1 MLSISAGSDPAYLTR
16 EVAAGAE
23 HYYARS
29 VELQGEP
36 PGYWLGDGAAELG
49 LSGTVDNE
57 VFTDLYKD
65 WIDPRKRDEMYERL
79 AAIPHEEGTPEYAKA
94 ERLIRKDARL
104 GNAPK
109 NYEKS
114 FQKRFETALGEA
126 QAKTPGI
133 ELTPERVKA
142 IELDTRKHSP
152 SATLYYDLTFS
163 APKSWS
169 VYHASLQVK
178 AAECRKAG
186 DLEGAEQ
193 FAAKADRV
201 WDAWKVGVQAGL
213 EHMQEEAGYT
223 RLGHHGKKVEG
234 RSTGRYVKGEGFI
247 VSAWA
252 QHTSRDDDPQLHVHA
267 TVLNKIKAVEID
279 PVTGDER
286 VTWGSVDGHGL
297 WVHKQA
303 VGHIAERIA
312 EQELE
317 RTEGVRVMTRP
328 DGKAREIVGIDQD
341 LRDGF
346 SSRRVAIKA
355 EVAEVAKAYEE
366 RYGTAPSPYVLAR
379 MSEDVTLQQRQA
391 KKHDAVTREDLLDRW
406 EAFSQSRFRD
416 SLANVPDQVEHESA
430 LHDLHRPYK
439 EFDPER
445 IQQRAVAAVQ
455 EQKATWRRS
464 DLIVELNRQLPD
476 TLGGMEAR
484 EVRDLLNRL
493 ADEALDPTTDNG
505 VVCATAPHLVE
516 IPVELQ
522 RSDGS
527 FVYEPADNNVNRYA
541 TERHI
546 ATEERMRTFA
556 GERGGPTVPSEL
568 VEEVI
573 ARRGLKGKQAD
584 FVRSAATSGR
594 KLDLLIG
601 PAGAGKSYTL
611 AALTEVWESCE
622 GRQVIGLASGER
634 AAQVLADEGLT
645 NVANISMLLKKH
657 DDMAAGKHVPD
668 ADKYRIA
675 PGTLVIVDEAG
686 MTNTPDMDR
695 VRALVESYGAK
706 MIGSGDHHQ
715 LTAVGAGGMF
725 GQLAEEMPGV
735 HTLEEVR
742 RFRDIDPVTGESK
755 VREWEAKASLQLREG
770 DSEAL
775 AQYEL
780 HGRLRGGEA
789 EAMKER
795 AYQGWV
801 TDQLAGR
808 NPLLVA
814 PDNETAAELSARA
827 RADLV
832 RAGLVEE
839 DGVALRTGQQ
849 YGVETKA
856 GRGDVIQMRRN
867 DRKIEGESGQFAT
880 NRLTATVTGISDN
893 GSLMVQLEDGS
904 RMHLPAAYVQTHVEL
919 GYAST
924 VHGAQGRTVG
934 PCHSL
939 VDEQTTRE
947 ALYVSLTR
955 GQDGNWA
962 YVITHRDGD
971 GIKDEDVPHYLSTL
985 DQTLQR
991 SGSQQTAT
999 QAIAGELERRE
1010 HLAAIQPAWAGVK
1023 DQHAETRYGKALLDA
1038 LGPEDY
1044 ARVSS
1049 GEAYGS
1055 LMRLART
1062 VEERGF
1068 DAEDLLV
1075 RTARSRELDTADDAS
1090 KAMHHRLKNA
1100 YNLVER
1106 DQIRAEKAEQREAL
1120 AAQEQTIDTAI
1131 EAGQATA
1138 SPEELKQLLDAA
1150 DEAARVHPHQDELLQ
1165 QTLATQM
1172 GTEVLCAAADEETRQ
1187 QQETAVIEAASA
1199 EPVDQDQLQQL
1210 VDSPAPAPDTQ
1221 ANDLLNTELLL
1232 RQSFAFQVEAEVLHA
1247 GQDNEVKQRQT
1258 AEREAQ
1264 MEAMD
1269 SYRARTPDLDGDLGR
1284 FMGEWA
1290 DLMDQRTER
1299 LGQRVAEEQPQ
1310 WALDRLGPVPEDPT
1324 ERADWE
1330 LRAGRV
1336 ERYREAHS
1344 FDKDADAIGQA
1355 PPDGAV
1361 EARADWERARRALGV
1376 PDELADI
1383 SRASEENLRQS
1394 VERAE
1399 REEEWAPPYV
1409 ADDMQK
1415 SFKASRDYE
1424 DQAVQM
1430 ELRAQEMAD
1439 KEVAVHEERINK
1451 ALDEVSKATGYNE
1464 HQQALAQSMALQQV
1478 PTLQANIEPSELVR
1492 DTLDRAETSRDIAE
1506 TMGDRA
1512 RQYQEVHETRE
1523 KWFAETQQ
1531 VREEA
1536 DYARIELERRNP
1548 VVEPET
1554 AEPEPESAPAAAPS
1568 PQPSAEQELMAAMEQ
1583 ARQAQQILEQRA
1595 QEREQEAQR
1604 EREAQPKAEEVD
1616 RERRDSGM
1624 DFEAEYER
1632 LGREL
1637 AGHDHGQDHDVEPA
1651 GSSPA
1656 APEPEPA
1663 PAPAPAPEPPAPA
1676 APDID
1681 IDIEM

>member
-29 VELQGEP
+29 VDLQGEP
-36 PGYWLGDGAAELG
+36 PGYWLGEGAAELG
-49 LSGTVDNE
+49 LDGTVNNE

-94 ERLIRKDARL
+94 EKRIRKDARL

-114 FQKRFETALGEA
+114 FQKRFEKALEDA
-126 QAKTPGI
+126 QARTPGV

-178 AAECRKAG
+178 AAQCREAG
-186 DLEGAEQ
+186 DMEGAEQ
-193 FAAKADRV
+193 YAAKADRV
-201 WDAWKVGVQAGL
+201 WDAWKVGVKAGL
-213 EHMQEEAGYT
+213 EQMQDEAGYT
-223 RLGHHGKKVEG
+223 RLGHHGKAVEG
-234 RSTGRYVKGEGFI
+234 RTAGRYVKGEGFI

-279 PVTGDER
+279 PVTGEER

-303 VGHIAERIA
+303 VGHLAERIA

-317 RTEGVRVMTRP
+317 RTEGVRFKTRP

-366 RYGTAPSPYVLAR
+366 RYGTAPTPYVLAR

-391 KKHDAVTREDLLDRW
+391 KKHDAVTRDQLLDRW
-406 EAFSQSRFRD
+406 EAFSQERFRG
-416 SLANVPDQVEHESA
+416 SLANVPDQVEHESL
-430 LHDLHRPYK
+430 LHDLYSPYK

-445 IQQRAVAAVQ
+445 IQQRAIAAVQ
-455 EQKATWRRS
+455 EQKATWRRP
-464 DLIVELNRQLPD
+464 DLMVELNRQLPD
-476 TLGGMEAR
+476 TLGGMESH

-493 ADEALDPTTDNG
+493 ADEALDPANNNG
-505 VVCATAPHLVE
+505 VVCATAPHMVE
-516 IPVELQ
+516 IPLELQ
-522 RSDGS
+522 RADGS
-527 FVYEPADNNVNRYA
+527 FVYEPADNNVNRFA

-546 ATEERMRTFA
+546 ATEERLRTFA
-556 GERGGPTVPSEL
+556 GERGAPTVPSEL

-611 AALTEVWESCE
+611 AALTEVWEAYE

-634 AAQVLADEGLT
+634 AAQVLADEGLS

-668 ADKYRIA
+668 ADKYRIS

-686 MTNTPDMDR
+686 MTNTTDLDR
-695 VRALVESYGAK
+695 VRALVDSYGAK
-706 MIGSGDHHQ
+706 WIGSGDHHQ

-735 HTLEEVR
+735 HTLEDVR
-742 RFRDIDPVTGESK
+742 RFRDIDPVTGEVK
-755 VREWEAKASLQLREG
+755 VRQWEAEASLQLRKG

-775 AQYEL
+775 AEYEL
-780 HGRLRGGEA
+780 HRRLRGGEA
-789 EAMKER
+789 EEMKER

-839 DGVALRTGQQ
+839 DGVPLRTGSL
-849 YGVETKA
+849 YGVETKV

-867 DRKIEGESGQFAT
+867 DRKIQGESGQFAT
-880 NRLTATVTGISDN
+880 NRLTATVTGISDH

-904 RMHLPAAYVQTHVEL
+904 RMQLPADYVQTHVEL
-919 GYAST
+919 AYAST

-962 YVITHRDGD
+962 YVITHRAADQLR
-971 GIKDEDVPHYLSTL
+971 DEDVPHYLSVL
-985 DQTLQR
+985 DRTLQR

-1010 HLAAIQPAWAGVK
+1010 HLAALEPVWSGVK
-1023 DQHAETRYGKALLDA
+1023 EQNAEIRYGKALLDA

-1044 ARVSS
+1044 ARVTS

-1075 RTARSRELDTADDAS
+1075 RTARSRELESAEDAS

-1100 YNLVER
+1100 YKLVER
-1106 DQIRAEKAEQREAL
+1106 DQVLAERAEQRDAL
-1120 AAQEQTIDTAI
+1120 AAQEEKIGTAI
-1131 EAGQATA
+1131 ETGQDLTD
-1138 SPEELKQLLDAA
+1138 PERLQELLDAA
-1150 DEAARVHPHQDELLQ
+1150 AESARVHPHQDELLQ

-1172 GTEVLCAAADEETRQ
+1172 GSEVLCAAADEETRQ
-1187 QQETAVIEAASA
+1187 QQETAVAETATA
-1199 EPVDQDQLQQL
+1199 EPVHQDQLQQL
-1210 VDSPAPAPDTQ
+1210 VDAPAPEPDVQ
-1221 ANDLLNTELLL
+1221 ADNLLNELLL
-1232 RQSFAFQVEAEVLHA
+1232 RQTFAFQTETDVLHA
-1247 GQDNEVKQRQT
+1247 GQANEVKQRQA
-1258 AEREAQ
+1258 AERDAQ

-1290 DLMDQRTER
+1290 ELMDQRTER
-1299 LGQRVAEEQPQ
+1299 LGQRVAEQQPE
-1310 WALDRLGPVPEDPT
+1310 WAMVRLGPVPEDPT

-1330 LRAGRV
+1330 MRAGRI

-1344 FDKDADAIGQA
+1344 FDKEADAIGQA

-1376 PDELADI
+1376 PEELADI
-1383 SRASEENLRQS
+1383 SRASQESLRQS
-1394 VERAE
+1394 IERAE

-1409 ADDMQK
+1409 ADDMKK
-1415 SFKASRDYE
+1415 SFGAARDYE

-1430 ELRAQEMAD
+1430 ELRAQEQAE
-1439 KEVAVHEERINK
+1439 KEAAEHEERVNK
-1451 ALDEVSKATGYNE
+1451 TMHEVQTAGGYNE
-1464 HQQALAQSMALQQV
+1464 HQQALAQAMALQQV
-1478 PTLQANIEPSELVR
+1478 PTLQAEIDPSELVR
-1492 DTLDRAETSRDIAE
+1492 DTLDRAETSRNIAE

-1554 AEPEPESAPAAAPS
+1554 AEPEAESAPAAAPIQ
-1568 PQPSAEQELMAAMEQ
+1568 QPSAEQELTAAMEQ
-1583 ARQAQQILEQRA
+1583 SRQAQQILEQRA

-1624 DFEAEYER
+1624 NFEAEYER

-1637 AGHDHGQDHDVEPA
+1637 AGHDHSVEPA

-1656 APEPEPA
+1656 APAPEPA
-1663 PAPAPAPEPPAPA
+1663 PALEPPAPT

>member
-29 VELQGEP
+29 VDLQGEP

-49 LSGTVDNE
+49 LTGTVDND

-79 AAIPHEEGTPEYAKA
+79 AAIPHEDGTPEYGRA
-94 ERLIRKDARL
+94 EKQIRKDARL

-114 FQKRFETALGEA
+114 FQRRFEAALSEA
-126 QAKTPGI
+126 RAKTPGV

-178 AAECRKAG
+178 AAQCREAG
-186 DLEGAEQ
+186 DLEGAERY
-193 FAAKADRV
+193 AAKADRV
-201 WDAWKVGVQAGL
+201 WDAWKVGVKAGL

-223 RLGHHGKKVEG
+223 RLGHHGAKIEG

-252 QHTSRDDDPQLHVHA
+252 QHTSREDDPQLHVHA

-279 PVTGDER
+279 PVTGEER
-286 VTWGSVDGHGL
+286 VTWASIDGHAL

-303 VGHIAERIA
+303 VGHLAERIA

-391 KKHDAVTREDLLDRW
+391 KKHDAVTREQLLDRW
-406 EAFSQSRFRD
+406 EAFSKERFRD
-416 SLANVPDQVEHESA
+416 SLANVPDQVEHESL
-430 LHDLHRPYK
+430 LHDLHRPHK

-445 IQQRAVAAVQ
+445 IQQRAIAAVQ
-455 EQKATWRRS
+455 EQKATWRRP

-476 TLGGMEAR
+476 TLGGMEAH

-493 ADEALDPTTDNG
+493 ADEALDPATDNG
-505 VVCATAPHLVE
+505 VVCATAPHMVE

-522 RSDGS
+522 RADGS
-527 FVYEPADNNVNRYA
+527 FVYEPADNNVNRFA
-541 TERHI
+541 TEGHI

-568 VEEVI
+568 VDEVI

-611 AALTEVWESCE
+611 AALTEVWEAHE

-657 DDMAAGKHVPD
+657 ADMAAGKNVPD

-686 MTNTPDMDR
+686 MTNTQDLDR
-695 VRALVESYGAK
+695 VRALVESCGAK

-770 DSEAL
+770 DTEAL

-780 HGRLRGGEA
+780 HSRFWGGSA
-789 EAMKER
+789 EEMKER

-832 RAGLVEE
+832 RAKRVKEE
-839 DGVALRTGQQ
+839 GVALRTGQM

-867 DRKIEGESGQFAT
+867 NRNIAGEGGQFAT

-919 GYAST
+919 AYAST

-947 ALYVSLTR
+947 ALYVSLSR

-962 YVITHRDGD
+962 YVITHRAGD
-971 GIKDEDVPHYLSTL
+971 GLKAEEIPHHLSVL
-985 DQTLQR
+985 DQMLQR
-991 SGSQQTAT
+991 SGAQQTAT
-999 QAIAGELERRE
+999 QAIAAELERRE
-1010 HLAAIQPAWAGVK
+1010 HLAAVQPAWAGVK
-1023 DQHAETRYGKALLDA
+1023 DQDAEKRFGKALLGA

-1100 YNLVER
+1100 YRLVER
-1106 DQIRAEKAEQREAL
+1106 DQINAEKAEQRAAL
-1120 AAQEQTIDTAI
+1120 AAQVQKVDDAI
-1131 EAGQATA
+1131 EAGHDTVD
-1138 SPEELKQLLDAA
+1138 PEHLQQLVADA
-1150 DEAARVHPHQDELLQ
+1150 DEAAKVHPHQDELLR
-1165 QTLATQM
+1165 QTLAAQT
-1172 GTEVLCAAADEETRQ
+1172 GVEVLQAGDGAEA
-1187 QQETAVIEAASA
+1187 AVIETATA
-1199 EPVDQDQLQQL
+1199 EPVDQEQLQQL
-1210 VDSPAPAPDTQ
+1210 VLAPEPEPVDALELHH
-1221 ANDLLNTELLL
+1221 AELLK
-1232 RQSFAFQVEAEVLHA
+1232 QSLAYTENIEVLHA
-1247 GQDNEVKQRQT
+1247 GQDDEVKRRQA

-1264 MEAMD
+1264 LEAMD
-1269 SYRARTPDLDGDLGR
+1269 SYAARTPDFDGDLGR

-1290 DLMDQRTER
+1290 ELMDQRVER
-1299 LGQRVAEEQPQ
+1299 LGQRVAEEQPE
-1310 WALDRLGPVPEDPT
+1310 WAIDRLGPVPEDPI

-1336 ERYREAHS
+1336 ERYREAHN
-1344 FDKDADAIGQA
+1344 FNQEADAIGQA
-1355 PPDGAV
+1355 PPEGAV

-1383 SRASEENLRQS
+1383 SRASEESLRQS
-1394 VERAE
+1394 IERAE

-1430 ELRAQEMAD
+1430 GLRAQEMAE
-1439 KEVAVHEERINK
+1439 KEAAEHEERINK

-1464 HQQALAQSMALQQV
+1464 HQHALAQSMALQQV
-1478 PTLQANIEPSELVR
+1478 PTLQAEIDPSELVK
-1492 DTLDRAETSRDIAE
+1492 DTLQRAETSRDIAE
-1506 TMGDRA
+1506 SMGERA
-1512 RQYQEVHETRE
+1512 RKYQEVHETRE

-1548 VVEPET
+1548 VVPET
-1554 AEPEPESAPAAAPS
+1554 EQTEPESAPAAAAPS
-1568 PQPSAEQELMAAMEQ
+1568 PQRSAEEELLMAMEQ
-1583 ARQAQQILEQRA
+1583 ARQAQQIIEQRA
-1595 QEREQEAQR
+1595 QERAREQEAQR
-1604 EREAQPKAEEVD
+1604 EREAQQPKAEELD
-1616 RERRDSGM
+1616 RERRDAGLGVGS
-1624 DFEAEYER
+1624 EYDR
-1632 LGREL
+1632 LGQEL
-1637 AGHDHGQDHDVEPA
+1637 ARADRDLEAASV
-1651 GSSPA
+1651 PA
-1656 APEPEPA
+1656 APEPEHVAA
-1663 PAPAPAPEPPAPA
+1663 PAPNPEPLAPPV
-1676 APDID
+1676 PDLD
-1681 IDIEM
+1681 LDIEM

>member
-29 VELQGEP
+29 VDLQGEP

-49 LSGTVDNE
+49 LEGTVDNE

-94 ERLIRKDARL
+94 EKAIRKDARL

-114 FQKRFETALGEA
+114 FQKRFAAAVADA
-126 QAKTPGI
+126 QAQTPGVD
-133 ELTPERVKA
+133 LTPERVKA

-178 AAECRKAG
+178 AAQCREAG

-193 FAAKADRV
+193 YAAKADRV
-201 WDAWKVGVQAGL
+201 WDAWKVGVKAGL

-286 VTWGSVDGHGL
+286 VTWGSLDGHAL

-303 VGHIAERIA
+303 VGHLAERIA

-317 RTEGVRVMTRP
+317 RTDNVRVMTRP

-391 KKHDAVTREDLLDRW
+391 KKHDAVTRDQLLDRW
-406 EAFSQSRFRD
+406 EAFSKERFRD
-416 SLANVPDQVEHESA
+416 SLANVPDQVEHESL

-439 EFDPER
+439 EFDPAR
-445 IQQRAVAAVQ
+445 IQQRAIAAVQ
-455 EQKATWRRS
+455 EQKSTWRRP

-476 TLGGMEAR
+476 TLGGMEAH

-493 ADEALDPTTDNG
+493 ADEALDPATDNG
-505 VVCATAPHLVE
+505 VVCATAPHMVE

-522 RSDGS
+522 RADGS
-527 FVYEPADNNVNRYA
+527 FVYEPADNNVNRFS
-541 TERHI
+541 TEGHI

-611 AALTEVWESCE
+611 AALTEVWEAHE

-657 DDMAAGKHVPD
+657 ADMAAGKHVPD

-675 PGTLVIVDEAG
+675 PGSLVIVDEAG
-686 MTNTPDMDR
+686 MTNTVDMDR
-695 VRALVESYGAK
+695 VRALVESCGAK

-770 DSEAL
+770 NTESL

-780 HGRLRGGEA
+780 HSRFRGGSA
-789 EAMKER
+789 EEMKER
-795 AYQGWV
+795 AYRGWV

-832 RAGLVEE
+832 RAGEVKE
-839 DGVALRTGQQ
+839 DGVPLRTGSL

-867 DRKIEGESGQFAT
+867 DRKVEGESGRFAT

-919 GYAST
+919 AYAST

-939 VDEQTTRE
+939 VDEQTSRE
-947 ALYVSLTR
+947 ALYVSMTR

-971 GIKDEDVPHYLSTL
+971 GIKDEDVPHYLSVL

-991 SGSQQTAT
+991 SGTQQTAT
-999 QAIAGELERRE
+999 QAIAAELERRE

-1023 DQHAETRYGKALLDA
+1023 DQDAEKRFGKALLGA

-1100 YNLVER
+1100 YRLVER
-1106 DQIRAEKAEQREAL
+1106 DQVNEEKAEQRAAL
-1120 AAQEQTIDTAI
+1120 AEQKQKVDDAI
-1131 EAGQATA
+1131 ATGQAPA
-1138 SPEELKQLLDAA
+1138 DPEHLQELAEAADQVPQLHPYQEELLA
-1150 DEAARVHPHQDELLQ
+1150 
-1165 QTLATQM
+1165 QTLATQT
-1172 GTEVLCAAADEETRQ
+1172 GVEVLSAGADEKTRA
-1187 QQETAVIEAASA
+1187 QQETAAIEAATA
-1199 EPVDQDQLQQL
+1199 EPVNEEQMRAL
-1210 VDSPAPAPDTQ
+1210 VDAPAPEPEPVD
-1221 ANDLLNTELLL
+1221 
-1232 RQSFAFQVEAEVLHA
+1232 VEAHHVELMRQQLAYQDQVGVLHA
-1247 GQDNEVKQRQT
+1247 GQDNEVKQRQA

-1264 MEAMD
+1264 LEAMD
-1269 SYRARTPDLDGDLGR
+1269 SYAARTPDFDGDLGR

-1290 DLMDQRTER
+1290 ELMDQRVER
-1299 LGQRVAEEQPQ
+1299 LGQRVAEEQPE
-1310 WALDRLGPVPEDPT
+1310 WAIDRLGPVPEDPI

-1344 FDKDADAIGQA
+1344 FDKEADAIGQA
-1355 PPDGAV
+1355 PPAGAV
-1361 EARADWERARRALGV
+1361 EALADWERARRALGV

-1383 SRASEENLRQS
+1383 SRASEEQLRQS

-1399 REEEWAPPYV
+1399 REESWAPPYV
-1409 ADDMQK
+1409 ADDMQQ

-1430 ELRAQEMAD
+1430 ELRAQEMAE
-1439 KEVAVHEERINK
+1439 KEAAEHEERVNK
-1451 ALDEVSKATGYNE
+1451 AMDEVSKATGYNE
-1464 HQQALAQSMALQQV
+1464 HQQALAQAMALQQV
-1478 PTLQANIEPSELVR
+1478 PRLQAEVDPSALVK

-1506 TMGDRA
+1506 SMGDRA

-1548 VVEPET
+1548 VAPET
-1554 AEPEPESAPAAAPS
+1554 AQPEPESGPAAAPTS
-1568 PQPSAEQELMAAMEQ
+1568 QPSQEQLLMEAMEQ
-1583 ARQAQQILEQRA
+1583 ARQAQLILEQRA

-1604 EREAQPKAEEVD
+1604 ERETQPKAEEVE
-1616 RERRDSGM
+1616 RERRDTGM
-1624 DFEAEYER
+1624 GFQDEYAR
-1632 LGREL
+1632 LGREI
-1637 AGHDHGQDHDVEPA
+1637 AGADHDIEAA
-1651 GSSPA
+1651 GGSPA

-1663 PAPAPAPEPPAPA
+1663 MAPAPAPEPPAPP
-1676 APDID
+1676 APDLD

>member
-29 VELQGEP
+29 VDLQGEP

-49 LSGTVDNE
+49 LTGTVDNE

-65 WIDPRKRDEMYERL
+65 WIDPRKRDEMLERL

-94 ERLIRKDARL
+94 EKRIRKDARL

-114 FQKRFETALGEA
+114 FQKRFEAALSEA
-126 QAKTPGI
+126 RAKTPGV

-178 AAECRKAG
+178 AAQCREAG
-186 DLEGAEQ
+186 DLEGAERY
-193 FAAKADRV
+193 AAKADRV
-201 WDAWKVGVQAGL
+201 WDAWKVGVKAGL
-213 EHMQEEAGYT
+213 EQMQEEAGYT

-252 QHTSRDDDPQLHVHA
+252 QHTSREDDPQLHVHA

-279 PVTGDER
+279 PVTGQER

-303 VGHIAERIA
+303 VGHLAERIA

-317 RTEGVRVMTRP
+317 RTDGVRFMTRP
-328 DGKAREIVGIDQD
+328 DGKAREIVGIEQD

-391 KKHDAVTREDLLDRW
+391 KKHDAVTREQLLDRW
-406 EAFSQSRFRD
+406 EAFSKERFRD
-416 SLANVPDQVEHESA
+416 SLANVPDQVEHESL

-439 EFDPER
+439 EFDPAV

-455 EQKATWRRS
+455 EQKSTWRRA

-476 TLGGMEAR
+476 TLGGMEAH

-493 ADEALDPTTDNG
+493 ADEALDPATDNG
-505 VVCATAPHLVE
+505 VVCATAPHMVE

-522 RSDGS
+522 RADGS
-527 FVYEPADNNVNRYA
+527 FVYEPADNNVNRFS
-541 TERHI
+541 TEGHI

-611 AALTEVWESCE
+611 AALTEVWEAHE

-657 DDMAAGKHVPD
+657 ADMAAGKNVPD

-686 MTNTPDMDR
+686 MTNTRDMDR
-695 VRALVESYGAK
+695 VRALVESCGAK

-770 DSEAL
+770 NTEAL

-780 HGRLRGGEA
+780 HKRFRGGSA
-789 EAMKER
+789 EEMKER

-839 DGVALRTGQQ
+839 DGVALRTGQK
-849 YGVETKA
+849 YGVETRA

-867 DRKIEGESGQFAT
+867 DRHVTGEGGQFAT

-893 GSLMVQLEDGS
+893 GALMVQLEDGS

-919 GYAST
+919 AYAST

-939 VDEQTTRE
+939 VDEQTSRE

-971 GIKDEDVPHYLSTL
+971 GIKDEDVPHYLSVL

-991 SGSQQTAT
+991 SGTQQTAT
-999 QAIAGELERRE
+999 QAIAAELERRE

-1023 DQHAETRYGKALLDA
+1023 DQDAEKRFGKALLGA

-1100 YNLVER
+1100 YRLVER
-1106 DQIRAEKAEQREAL
+1106 DQVNAEKAEQRAAL
-1120 AAQEQTIDTAI
+1120 AEQVQKVDDAI
-1131 EAGQATA
+1131 EAGHGTVD
-1138 SPEELKQLLDAA
+1138 PEHLQELVAAA
-1150 DEAARVHPHQDELLQ
+1150 DEAAKVHPHQEELLR
-1165 QTLATQM
+1165 QTLAAQT
-1172 GTEVLCAAADEETRQ
+1172 GVEVMQAGDGA
-1187 QQETAVIEAASA
+1187 EAAVLETTTT
-1199 EPVDQDQLQQL
+1199 EPVDQEQLQQL
-1210 VDSPAPAPDTQ
+1210 VLAPETEAEPVD
-1221 ANDLLNTELLL
+1221 ALDLHHAELLK
-1232 RQSFAFQVEAEVLHA
+1232 QSLAYTQNVEVLHA
-1247 GQDNEVKQRQT
+1247 GQDQEVARRQA

-1264 MEAMD
+1264 LEAMD
-1269 SYRARTPDLDGDLGR
+1269 SYAARTPDFDGDLGR

-1290 DLMDQRTER
+1290 ELMDQRVER

-1310 WALDRLGPVPEDPT
+1310 WAIDRLGPVPEDPI
-1324 ERADWE
+1324 ERASWE

-1344 FDKDADAIGQA
+1344 FDQEADAIGQA
-1355 PPDGAV
+1355 PPPGAV
-1361 EARADWERARRALGV
+1361 EALADWERARRALGV

-1383 SRASEENLRQS
+1383 SRASEESLRQS
-1394 VERAE
+1394 IERAE
-1399 REEEWAPPYV
+1399 REEAWAPPYV
-1409 ADDMQK
+1409 GDEMAK
-1415 SFKASRDYE
+1415 SFGAARDYE

-1430 ELRAQEMAD
+1430 ELRAQEMAE
-1439 KEVAVHEERINK
+1439 KEAAEHEERINK
-1451 ALDEVSKATGYNE
+1451 AMVEVSKATGYNE
-1464 HQQALAQSMALQQV
+1464 HQQALAQAMALQQV
-1478 PTLQANIEPSELVR
+1478 PTLQAEVDPSALVK

-1506 TMGDRA
+1506 SMGERA
-1512 RQYQEVHETRE
+1512 RKYQEVHETRE

-1548 VVEPET
+1548 VAPEPEP
-1554 AEPEPESAPAAAPS
+1554 AEPESAPAPAAPKPHWS
-1568 PQPSAEQELMAAMEQ
+1568 VEEELARAMEQ
-1583 ARQAQQILEQRA
+1583 ARQAQLILEQRA

-1604 EREAQPKAEEVD
+1604 EREAQPAAEEVE

-1624 DFEAEYER
+1624 GIHDEYAR
-1632 LGREL
+1632 LGREI
-1637 AGHDHGQDHDVEPA
+1637 AEADHDIEAA
-1651 GSSPA
+1651 GGSPA
-1656 APEPEPA
+1656 AMPEPEPA
-1663 PAPAPAPEPPAPA
+1663 MAPPPAPEPPAPP
-1676 APDID
+1676 APDFD

>member
-29 VELQGEP
+29 VDLQGEP

-49 LSGTVDNE
+49 LEGTVDNE

-94 ERLIRKDARL
+94 EKAIRKDARL

-114 FQKRFETALGEA
+114 FQKRFAAAIADA
-126 QAKTPGI
+126 QAKTPGV

-178 AAECRKAG
+178 AMQCREAG
-186 DLEGAEQ
+186 DLEGAERY
-193 FAAKADRV
+193 AAKADRV
-201 WDAWKVGVQAGL
+201 WDAWKVGVKAGL

-223 RLGHHGKKVEG
+223 RLGHHGAKIEG

-279 PVTGDER
+279 PVTGEER
-286 VTWGSVDGHGL
+286 VTWASVDGHAL

-303 VGHIAERIA
+303 VGHLAERIA

-355 EVAEVAKAYEE
+355 EVAEVAQAYEE

-391 KKHDAVTREDLLDRW
+391 KKHDAVTRDQLLDRW
-406 EAFSQSRFRD
+406 EAFSQERFRD
-416 SLANVPDQVEHESA
+416 SLANVPDQVEHESL

-445 IQQRAVAAVQ
+445 IQRRAIAAVQ
-455 EQKATWRRS
+455 EQKATWRRP

-476 TLGGMEAR
+476 TLGGMEAH

-493 ADEALDPTTDNG
+493 ADEALDPATDNG
-505 VVCATAPHLVE
+505 VVCATAPHMVE

-522 RSDGS
+522 RPDGS
-527 FVYEPADNNVNRYA
+527 FVYEPADNNVNRFA

-568 VEEVI
+568 VEAVI

-611 AALTEVWESCE
+611 AALTEVWEAHD

-657 DDMAAGKHVPD
+657 ADMAAGKNVPD

-675 PGTLVIVDEAG
+675 PGSLVIVDEAG

-695 VRALVESYGAK
+695 VRALVESCGAK

-755 VREWEAKASLQLREG
+755 VREWEAKVSLQLREG
-770 DSEAL
+770 DTEAL

-780 HGRLRGGEA
+780 HGRFRGGSA
-789 EAMKER
+789 EEMKER

-839 DGVALRTGQQ
+839 DGVALRTGQK

-867 DRKIEGESGQFAT
+867 NRNIEGEGGQFAT

-971 GIKDEDVPHYLSTL
+971 GIKAEDVPHYLATL

-991 SGSQQTAT
+991 SGTQQTAT
-999 QAIAGELERRE
+999 QAIAAELERRE
-1010 HLAAIQPAWAGVK
+1010 HLAALEPVWSGVK
-1023 DQHAETRYGKALLDA
+1023 DQDAEKRYGKALYDA
-1038 LGPEDY
+1038 LGPDDY

-1068 DAEDLLV
+1068 DAENLLV

-1100 YNLVER
+1100 YRLVER
-1106 DQIRAEKAEQREAL
+1106 DQVNAEKAEQRAAL
-1120 AAQEQTIDTAI
+1120 AAQEQKVDNAI
-1131 EAGQATA
+1131 QAGQETA
-1138 SPEELKQLLDAA
+1138 DPEHLQQLVAAA
-1150 DEAARVHPHQDELLQ
+1150 DEAAKVHPFQDELLQ
-1165 QTLATQM
+1165 QTIGMQTGA
-1172 GTEVLCAAADEETRQ
+1172 EVLQAEDGAEAAQ
-1187 QQETAVIEAASA
+1187 QQEAAVIEAATAEPLDQEQLQRLILTSEP
-1199 EPVDQDQLQQL
+1199 EPVDALEL
-1210 VDSPAPAPDTQ
+1210 HHA
-1221 ANDLLNTELLL
+1221 ELLK
-1232 RQSFAFQVEAEVLHA
+1232 QSLAYTEHTEVLHA
-1247 GQDNEVKQRQT
+1247 GQANEVKQRQA

-1269 SYRARTPDLDGDLGR
+1269 SYAARTPDLDGDLGR

-1290 DLMDQRTER
+1290 ELMDQRVER
-1299 LGQRVAEEQPQ
+1299 LGQRVAEEQPE
-1310 WALDRLGPVPEDPT
+1310 WAIDRLGPVPEDPI

-1336 ERYREAHS
+1336 ERYREAHN
-1344 FDKDADAIGQA
+1344 FDKEADAIGQA

-1376 PDELADI
+1376 PEDLADI
-1383 SRASEENLRQS
+1383 SRASEESLRQS
-1394 VERAE
+1394 VARAE
-1399 REEEWAPPYV
+1399 REEQWAPPYV

-1415 SFKASRDYE
+1415 SFTAERDYE

-1430 ELRAQEMAD
+1430 ELRAQEMAQ
-1439 KEVAVHEERINK
+1439 KEAAEHEERITK
-1451 ALDEVSKATGYNE
+1451 AMHEAQTAGGYNE

-1478 PTLQANIEPSELVR
+1478 PTLQAEVDPSELVK
-1492 DTLDRAETSRDIAE
+1492 DTRERAETSRDIAGS
-1506 TMGDRA
+1506 MGERA
-1512 RQYQEVHETRE
+1512 RKYQEVHETRE

-1548 VVEPET
+1548 VAPET
-1554 AEPEPESAPAAAPS
+1554 EQAEPESAPAAAAPS
-1568 PQPSAEQELMAAMEQ
+1568 PQRSVEEELMMAMEQ
-1583 ARQAQQILEQRA
+1583 ARQAQQIIEQRA
-1595 QEREQEAQR
+1595 QEREREQEAQR
-1604 EREAQPKAEEVD
+1604 EREAQNPKAEEVD
-1616 RERRDSGM
+1616 RERRDAGI
-1624 DFEAEYER
+1624 DFEAQYER
-1632 LGREL
+1632 LGQEL
-1637 AGHDHGQDHDVEPA
+1637 AGHDHDVESASAPT
-1651 GSSPA
+1651 
-1656 APEPEPA
+1656 APEPVVA
-1663 PAPAPAPEPPAPA
+1663 AAPAPEPPAPP

>member
-29 VELQGEP
+29 VDLQGEP
-36 PGYWLGDGAAELG
+36 PGYWLGDGAGELG
-49 LSGTVDNE
+49 LEGTVDNE

-94 ERLIRKDARL
+94 EKAIRKDARL

-114 FQKRFETALGEA
+114 FQRRFEAALGDA
-126 QAKTPGI
+126 QAKSPGVD
-133 ELTPERVKA
+133 LTPERVKA

-178 AAECRKAG
+178 AAQCREAG

-201 WDAWKVGVQAGL
+201 WDAWKVGVKAGL
-213 EHMQEEAGYT
+213 EHMQDEAGYT
-223 RLGHHGKKVEG
+223 RLGHHGKKIEG

-279 PVTGDER
+279 PVTGEER
-286 VTWGSVDGHGL
+286 VTWASVDGQAL
-297 WVHKQA
+297 WAHKQA
-303 VGHIAERIA
+303 VGHLAERIA

-366 RYGTAPSPYVLAR
+366 RYGSAPSPYVLAR

-391 KKHDAVTREDLLDRW
+391 KKHDAVTRDQLLDRW
-406 EAFSQSRFRD
+406 EAFSQDRFRD

-445 IQQRAVAAVQ
+445 IQQRAIAAVQ
-455 EQKATWRRS
+455 EQKATWRRP

-476 TLGGMEAR
+476 TLGGMEAH

-493 ADEALDPTTDNG
+493 ADEALDPATDNG

-522 RSDGS
+522 RADGS
-527 FVYEPADNNVNRYA
+527 FVYEPADNNVNRFA

-556 GERGGPTVPSEL
+556 GERGAPTVPSEL

-611 AALTEVWESCE
+611 AALTEVWEAHE

-668 ADKYRIA
+668 AEKYRIA

-686 MTNTPDMDR
+686 MTNTPDMYR
-695 VRALVESYGAK
+695 VTALVESYGGK
-706 MIGSGDHHQ
+706 MIGSGDHRQ

-742 RFRDIDPVTGESK
+742 RFRDIDPVTGETK

-775 AQYEL
+775 AEYEL
-780 HGRLRGGEA
+780 HSRFRGGSA
-789 EAMKER
+789 EEMTER

-832 RAGLVEE
+832 RAKRVEE
-839 DGVALRTGQQ
+839 DGVALRTGSM

-919 GYAST
+919 GYVST

-955 GQDGNWA
+955 GQDRNTA

-985 DQTLQR
+985 DQILQR
-991 SGSQQTAT
+991 SGTQQTAT
-999 QAIAGELERRE
+999 QAIAAELERRE

-1023 DQHAETRYGKALLDA
+1023 DQAAETRYGKALLDA

-1075 RTARSRELDTADDAS
+1075 RTARSRELETADDAS
-1090 KAMHHRLKNA
+1090 KAMHYRLKNA

-1106 DQIRAEKAEQREAL
+1106 DQIHAEKAEQREAL
-1120 AAQEQTIDTAI
+1120 AAQKQTVDAAI
-1131 EAGQATA
+1131 ETGQATA
-1138 SPEELKQLLDAA
+1138 TPEDLQQLLDAA
-1150 DEAARVHPHQDELLQ
+1150 DEAARVHPHHDELLQ

-1187 QQETAVIEAASA
+1187 QQETAVIEAATA

-1210 VDSPAPAPDTQ
+1210 VDTPATEPDTQ
-1221 ANDLLNTELLL
+1221 ANDLLNSELLL
-1232 RQSFAFQVEAEVLHA
+1232 RQTFAFQTGAEVLHA
-1247 GQDNEVKQRQT
+1247 GQDNEVKQRQA

-1299 LGQRVAEEQPQ
+1299 LGQRVAEQQPE
-1310 WALDRLGPVPEDPT
+1310 WAIDRLGPVPEDPT

-1344 FDKDADAIGQA
+1344 FDKEADAIGQA

-1361 EARADWERARRALGV
+1361 EALADWERARRALGV

-1383 SRASEENLRQS
+1383 SRASEESLRQS

-1409 ADDMQK
+1409 ADDMQR

-1430 ELRAQEMAD
+1430 ELRAQEMAE
-1439 KEVAVHEERINK
+1439 KEAAEHEERINK

-1478 PTLQANIEPSELVR
+1478 PTLMAEVDPSELVK
-1492 DTLDRAETSRDIAE
+1492 DTLERAETSRDIAE
-1506 TMGDRA
+1506 SMGERA

-1548 VVEPET
+1548 VVPET
-1554 AEPEPESAPAAAPS
+1554 EQAEPESAPAAAAPS
-1568 PQPSAEQELMAAMEQ
+1568 PQASAEQDLMMAMEQ

-1595 QEREQEAQR
+1595 QEREQEAQQ
-1604 EREAQPKAEEVD
+1604 EREAQPKVEEID
-1616 RERRDSGM
+1616 RERRDTGM

-1632 LGREL
+1632 LGREM
-1637 AGHDHGQDHDVEPA
+1637 AGHDHDVEAA

-1663 PAPAPAPEPPAPA
+1663 PDPALAPEPPAPPA
-1676 APDID
+1676 RDID

>member
-29 VELQGEP
+29 VDLQGEP
-36 PGYWLGDGAAELG
+36 PGYWLGDGAEELG
-49 LSGTVDNE
+49 LTGTVDNE

-94 ERLIRKDARL
+94 EKAIRKDARL

-114 FQKRFETALGEA
+114 FERRFEAALSDA

-178 AAECRKAG
+178 AAQCREAG
-186 DLEGAEQ
+186 DLDGAEQ
-193 FAAKADRV
+193 YAAKADRV
-201 WDAWKVGVQAGL
+201 WDAWKVGVKAGL
-213 EHMQEEAGYT
+213 EHMQDEAGYT

-279 PVTGDER
+279 PVTGEER
-286 VTWGSVDGHGL
+286 VTWASLDGQAL
-297 WVHKQA
+297 WAHKQA
-303 VGHIAERIA
+303 VGHLAERIA

-317 RTEGVRVMTRP
+317 RTEGVRVATRP

-391 KKHDAVTREDLLDRW
+391 KKHDAVTRDQLLDRW
-406 EAFSQSRFRD
+406 ETFSQERFRD

-445 IQQRAVAAVQ
+445 IQRRAIAAVQ
-455 EQKATWRRS
+455 EQKATWRRP

-476 TLGGMEAR
+476 TLGGMEAH
-484 EVRDLLNRL
+484 EVRDLLNQL
-493 ADEALDPTTDNG
+493 ADEALDPTIDNG

-522 RSDGS
+522 RADGS

-541 TERHI
+541 TEDHI
-546 ATEERMRTFA
+546 ATEERLRTFA
-556 GERGGPTVPSEL
+556 GERGAPTVPSEL

-611 AALTEVWESCE
+611 AALTEVWESYE

-668 ADKYRIA
+668 AEKYRIA

-686 MTNTPDMDR
+686 MTNTPDLGR
-695 VRALVESYGAK
+695 VRALVDSYGAK
-706 MIGSGDHHQ
+706 WIGSGDHHQ
-715 LTAVGAGGMF
+715 LTSVGAGGMF

-742 RFRDIDPVTGESK
+742 RFRDVDPVTGETK

-780 HGRLRGGEA
+780 HSRFRGGSA
-789 EAMKER
+789 EEMTER

-839 DGVALRTGQQ
+839 DGVPLRTGGK

-867 DRKIEGESGQFAT
+867 DRKIAGESGQFAT
-880 NRLTATVTGISDN
+880 NRLTATVTGISDS

-919 GYAST
+919 AYAST
-924 VHGAQGRTVG
+924 VYGAQGRTVG

-939 VDEQTTRE
+939 VDETTTRE
-947 ALYVSLTR
+947 ALYVSLSR
-955 GQDGNWA
+955 GQDKNTG

-971 GIKDEDVPHYLSTL
+971 GIRDEDVPHYLSVL
-985 DQTLQR
+985 DQILQR
-991 SGSQQTAT
+991 SGAQQTAT

-1010 HLAAIQPAWAGVK
+1010 HLAALEPVWSGVK
-1023 DQHAETRYGKALLDA
+1023 DQAAETRYGKALLDA

-1049 GEAYGS
+1049 GVAYGS

-1075 RTARSRELDTADDAS
+1075 RTARSRELASAEDAS

-1106 DQIRAEKAEQREAL
+1106 DQIRAEKTEQREAL
-1120 AAQEQTIDTAI
+1120 AAQEQLVDAAI
-1131 EAGQATA
+1131 ESGQATA
-1138 SPEELKQLLDAA
+1138 TPEELKQLVDAA
-1150 DEAARVHPHQDELLQ
+1150 EEAARVHPHQDELLQ
-1165 QTLATQM
+1165 QALATQT
-1172 GTEVLCAAADEETRQ
+1172 GTGVLCAAADEETRQ
-1187 QQETAVIEAASA
+1187 QQETDVAEAATA
-1199 EPVDQDQLQQL
+1199 EPLDQDQLQQL
-1210 VDSPAPAPDTQ
+1210 VDTPPEPGTQ
-1221 ANDLLNTELLL
+1221 ANDLLNSELAM
-1232 RQSFAFQVEAEVLHA
+1232 RQTFAFQIETEVLHA
-1247 GQDNEVKQRQT
+1247 GQDNEVKQRQ
-1258 AEREAQ
+1258 AADREAQ

-1284 FMGEWA
+1284 FMSEWSE
-1290 DLMDQRTER
+1290 LMDQRTEQ
-1299 LGQRVAEEQPQ
+1299 LGQRVAEQQPQ
-1310 WALDRLGPVPEDPT
+1310 WAIDRLGPVPEDPT
-1324 ERADWE
+1324 DRADWE
-1330 LRAGRV
+1330 RRAGRV

-1355 PPDGAV
+1355 PPEGSV

-1383 SRASEENLRQS
+1383 TRASEESLRQT

-1415 SFKASRDYE
+1415 SFKAEQDFE
-1424 DQAVQM
+1424 TQAVQM
-1430 ELRAQEMAD
+1430 ELRAQEMAE
-1439 KEVAVHEERINK
+1439 KEAAAHEERVTKAVHEVQT
-1451 ALDEVSKATGYNE
+1451 AGGYNE
-1464 HQQALAQSMALQQV
+1464 HQQALAQAMALQQV
-1478 PTLQANIEPSELVR
+1478 ATLRADIEPSDLVR

-1512 RQYQEVHETRE
+1512 RKYQEIHETRE
-1523 KWFAETQQ
+1523 QWHAETQQ

-1536 DYARIELERRNP
+1536 DYARIELERRTP
-1548 VVEPET
+1548 AV
-1554 AEPEPESAPAAAPS
+1554 ESAPEAEATEPS
-1568 PQPSAEQELMAAMEQ
+1568 TASQSYGDQDLMDLMTAMDR
-1583 ARQAQQILEQRA
+1583 AREAQQILTERA

-1604 EREAQPKAEEVD
+1604 EREAQPTAEDLD

-1624 DFEAEYER
+1624 DFEAQYER

-1637 AGHDHGQDHDVEPA
+1637 ADLDIDIEPA
-1651 GSSPA
+1651 ASSPA

-1663 PAPAPAPEPPAPA
+1663 PPRPAM
-1676 APDID
+1676 DM
-1681 IDIEM
+1681 DIEM

>member
-1 MLSISAGSDPAYLTR
+1 MLSISAGSDPDYLTR

-29 VELQGEP
+29 VDLQGEP
-36 PGYWLGDGAAELG
+36 PGYWLGDGATELG
-49 LSGTVDNE
+49 LTGTVDNE

-94 ERLIRKDARL
+94 ERQIRKDARL

-114 FQKRFETALGEA
+114 FQRRLESALSDA
-126 QAKTPGI
+126 RAKTPGV

-152 SATLYYDLTFS
+152 SARMYYDLTFS

-186 DLEGAEQ
+186 DLEGAER

-223 RLGHHGKKVEG
+223 RLGHHGAKIEG

-252 QHTSRDDDPQLHVHA
+252 QHTSRDDDPQMHVHA

-279 PVTGDER
+279 PVTGEER
-286 VTWGSVDGHGL
+286 ITWGSVDGQAL
-297 WVHKQA
+297 WAHKQA
-303 VGHIAERIA
+303 VGHLAERIA

-391 KKHDAVTREDLLDRW
+391 KKHDAVTRDQLLDRW
-406 EAFSQSRFRD
+406 EAFSQERFRD

-439 EFDPER
+439 EFDPQR
-445 IQQRAVAAVQ
+445 IQQRAIAAVQ
-455 EQKATWRRS
+455 EQKATWRRP

-476 TLGGMEAR
+476 TLGGMEAH
-484 EVRDLLNRL
+484 EVRALLNRL
-493 ADEALDPTTDNG
+493 ADEALDPATDNG
-505 VVCATAPHLVE
+505 VVCATAPHMVE

-522 RSDGS
+522 RADGS
-527 FVYEPADNNVNRYA
+527 FVYEPADNNVNRFA

-546 ATEERMRTFA
+546 QTEERMRTFA
-556 GERGGPTVPSEL
+556 GERGAPTVPSEL
-568 VEEVI
+568 VEQIIEK
-573 ARRGLKGKQAD
+573 RGLKGKQAD

-611 AALTEVWESCE
+611 AALTEVWEAHE

-657 DDMAAGKHVPD
+657 DDIAAGRNVPD

-675 PGTLVIVDEAG
+675 PGTLLIVDEAG
-686 MTNTPDMDR
+686 MTNTPDLDR

-742 RFRDIDPVTGESK
+742 RFRDIDLVTGESK

-780 HGRLRGGEA
+780 HSRFRGGSA
-789 EAMKER
+789 EEMTER

-814 PDNETAAELSARA
+814 PDNETAAELAARA

-832 RAGLVEE
+832 RADRVEE
-839 DGVALRTGQQ
+839 AGVALRTGKM

-867 DRKIEGESGQFAT
+867 NRDIEGEGGHFAT
-880 NRLTATVTGISDN
+880 NRLTATVTGISDD
-893 GSLMVQLEDGS
+893 GSLMVRLEDGS

-934 PCHSL
+934 PCHAL

-947 ALYVSLTR
+947 ALYVSLSR
-955 GQDGNWA
+955 GQDENRA

-971 GIKDEDVPHYLSTL
+971 GIKDEDVPHHLAVL
-985 DQTLQR
+985 DQVLQR
-991 SGSQQTAT
+991 TGTQQTAT
-999 QAIAGELERRE
+999 QAIAAELERRE
-1010 HLAAIQPAWAGVK
+1010 HLAVLEPAWSGVK
-1023 DQHAETRYGKALLDA
+1023 DQDAEKRYGKALLDA
-1038 LGPEDY
+1038 LGPQDY

-1100 YNLVER
+1100 YHLVER
-1106 DQIRAEKAEQREAL
+1106 DQLNAEKAEQRAAL
-1120 AAQEQTIDTAI
+1120 AAQEQKVDAAM
-1131 EAGQATA
+1131 EAGQETTD
-1138 SPEELKQLLDAA
+1138 PERLQEVLDAA
-1150 DEAARVHPHQDELLQ
+1150 EDAARVHPHQDELLQ
-1165 QTLATQM
+1165 QMLATQM
-1172 GTEVLCAAADEETRQ
+1172 GVETLHAPADEEPRQ
-1187 QQETAVIEAASA
+1187 QQETAVIETQTAEPADQEQMQQLVDTPEP
-1199 EPVDQDQLQQL
+1199 EPVDQAGLHHD
-1210 VDSPAPAPDTQ
+1210 
-1221 ANDLLNTELLL
+1221 ELL
-1232 RQSFAFQVEAEVLHA
+1232 RQTLAYQEHTEVLHA
-1247 GQDNEVKQRQT
+1247 GQDNEVKQRQA

-1264 MEAMD
+1264 LEATD
-1269 SYRARTPDLDGDLGR
+1269 SYAARTPDLDGDLGR

-1290 DLMDQRTER
+1290 ELMDQRTER
-1299 LGQRVAEEQPQ
+1299 LGQRVAEEQPA
-1310 WALDRLGPVPEDPT
+1310 WAVDRLGPVPEDPT

-1330 LRAGRV
+1330 RRAGRI
-1336 ERYREAHS
+1336 ERYREAHN
-1344 FDKDADAIGQA
+1344 FDKETDAIGQA

-1376 PDELADI
+1376 PEELADI
-1383 SRASEENLRQS
+1383 SRASEESLRQS

-1409 ADDMQK
+1409 ADSMQR
-1415 SFKASRDYE
+1415 SYTAERDYQ

-1430 ELRAQEMAD
+1430 ELRAQEMAE
-1439 KEVAVHEERINK
+1439 KEAAEHEERVTK
-1451 ALDEVSKATGYNE
+1451 AMHETQTAVGYNE
-1464 HQQALAQSMALQQV
+1464 HREALAQTMALQQV
-1478 PTLQANIEPSELVR
+1478 PTLQAEIEPSDLVR
-1492 DTLDRAETSRDIAE
+1492 DTLDRAETSRSISE
-1506 TMGDRA
+1506 SMGERA

-1523 KWFAETQQ
+1523 QWFAETQQ

-1536 DYARIELERRNP
+1536 DYARIELERRDP
-1548 VVEPET
+1548 V
-1554 AEPEPESAPAAAPS
+1554 AEPEVEESAAAPAASEDDSLKAVY
-1568 PQPSAEQELMAAMEQ
+1568 EQEYLERALEQ
-1583 ARQAQQILEQRA
+1583 ARQAEGILAERA
-1595 QEREQEAQR
+1595 QEREQEV
-1604 EREAQPKAEEVD
+1604 ERQAEAERQSQAEELD
-1616 RERRDSGM
+1616 RERRDTGLGI

-1632 LGREL
+1632 LGQEL
-1637 AGHDHGQDHDVEPA
+1637 AGHEYDVAPDAPMPEPA
-1651 GSSPA
+1651 A
-1656 APEPEPA
+1656 LEPEPVA
-1663 PAPAPAPEPPAPA
+1663 VPAPEPPAPP

-1681 IDIEM
+1681 IEM

>member
-29 VELQGEP
+29 VDLQGEP

-49 LSGTVDNE
+49 LEGTVNNE

-79 AAIPHEEGTPEYAKA
+79 EAIPDEEGTPEYAKA
-94 ERLIRKDARL
+94 EKSIRKDARL

-114 FQKRFETALGEA
+114 FQRRFEAALSEA
-126 QAKTPGI
+126 QAKTPGV

-186 DLEGAEQ
+186 DLEGAERY
-193 FAAKADRV
+193 AAKADRV

-213 EHMQEEAGYT
+213 EHMQDEAGYT
-223 RLGHHGKKVEG
+223 RLGHHGAKIEG
-234 RSTGRYVKGEGFI
+234 RTTGRFVKGEGFI

-279 PVTGDER
+279 PVTGEER
-286 VTWGSVDGHGL
+286 VTWGSVDGQAL
-297 WVHKQA
+297 WAHKQA
-303 VGHIAERIA
+303 AGHLAERIA

-341 LRDGF
+341 KRDAF

-391 KKHDAVTREDLLDRW
+391 KKHDAVTRDQLLDRW
-406 EAFSQSRFRD
+406 EAFSQERFRD

-430 LHDLHRPYK
+430 LHDLHRPYT

-445 IQQRAVAAVQ
+445 IQQRAIAAVQ
-455 EQKATWRRS
+455 EQKATWRRP

-476 TLGGMEAR
+476 TLGGMEAH
-484 EVRDLLNRL
+484 EVRALLNRL
-493 ADEALDPTTDNG
+493 ADDALDPATDNG
-505 VVCATAPHLVE
+505 VVRTTAPHLVE

-522 RSDGS
+522 REDGS
-527 FVYEPADNNVNRYA
+527 FVYEPADNNVNRFA
-541 TERHI
+541 TEGHI
-546 ATEERMRTFA
+546 QTEERMRSFA
-556 GERGGPTVPSEL
+556 GERGAPTVPSEL

-573 ARRGLKGKQAD
+573 ERRGLKGRQAD
-584 FVRSAATSGR
+584 FVRSAAMSGR

-611 AALTEVWESCE
+611 AALTEVWEAHE

-634 AAQVLADEGLT
+634 AAQVLADEGIS

-668 ADKYRIA
+668 AEKYRIA
-675 PGTLVIVDEAG
+675 PGSLVIVDEAG

-695 VRALVESYGAK
+695 VRAVVEAHGAK

-715 LTAVGAGGMF
+715 LTSVGAGGIF

-755 VREWEAKASLQLREG
+755 VREWEAEASLQLREG

-780 HGRLRGGEA
+780 HGRFRGGSA
-789 EAMKER
+789 EEMTER

-827 RADLV
+827 RVDLV

-839 DGVALRTGQQ
+839 DGVALRTGQK

-867 DRKIEGESGQFAT
+867 DRKIGGESGQFAT
-880 NRLTATVTGISDN
+880 NRLVATVTGISDD

-947 ALYVSLTR
+947 ALYVGLTR
-955 GQDGNWA
+955 GQDGNWG
-962 YVITHRDGD
+962 YVITHRDSQ
-971 GIKDEDVPHYLSTL
+971 GIKQEDIPHYLSVL

-991 SGSQQTAT
+991 TGTQQTAT
-999 QAIAGELERRE
+999 QAIAAELQRRE
-1010 HLAAIQPAWAGVK
+1010 NLAVLEPVWSGVK
-1023 DQHAETRYGKALLDA
+1023 DQDAERRYGKALLDA
-1038 LGPEDY
+1038 LGSEGY
-1044 ARVSS
+1044 ARISS

-1055 LMRLART
+1055 LMRLARS
-1062 VEERGF
+1062 VEESGF
-1068 DAEDLLV
+1068 DAEELLV
-1075 RTARSRELDTADDAS
+1075 RTARSRELDSANDAS
-1090 KAMHHRLKNA
+1090 KTMHYRLQCA
-1100 YNLVER
+1100 YQLVER
-1106 DQIRAEKAEQREAL
+1106 DQINAEKAEQRAAL
-1120 AAQEQTIDTAI
+1120 AAQKQKVDAAI
-1131 EAGQATA
+1131 AAGQ
-1138 SPEELKQLLDAA
+1138 
-1150 DEAARVHPHQDELLQ
+1150 H
-1165 QTLATQM
+1165 
-1172 GTEVLCAAADEETRQ
+1172 
-1187 QQETAVIEAASA
+1187 
-1199 EPVDQDQLQQL
+1199 PVDPERLQQL
-1210 VDSPAPAPDTQ
+1210 VDTPEPEPADQ
-1221 ANDLLNTELLL
+1221 AALHHAELL
-1232 RQSFAFQVEAEVLHA
+1232 RQTLAYQEHAEVLHA
-1247 GQDNEVKQRQT
+1247 GQANEVKQAQA

-1269 SYRARTPDLDGDLGR
+1269 SYGARTRDLGGDPGR

-1290 DLMDQRTER
+1290 EVMDQRTEQ
-1299 LGQRVAEEQPQ
+1299 LGQRVAEEQPE
-1310 WALDRLGPVPEDPT
+1310 WAIDRLGPVPEDPT

-1330 LRAGRV
+1330 RRAGRV
-1336 ERYREAHS
+1336 ERYREAHN
-1344 FDKDADAIGQA
+1344 FDKETDAIGRA
-1355 PPDGAV
+1355 PSDGAV

-1383 SRASEENLRQS
+1383 SRASEESLRQA
-1394 VERAE
+1394 VERAN

-1409 ADDMQK
+1409 ADDMQR
-1415 SFKASRDYE
+1415 SFKAERDYE

-1430 ELRAQEMAD
+1430 ELRAQEMA
-1439 KEVAVHEERINK
+1439 EREAAEHEERVTK
-1451 ALDEVSKATGYNE
+1451 AMHAAQTASGYNE

-1492 DTLDRAETSRDIAE
+1492 DTLDRADTSRDIAE
-1506 TMGDRA
+1506 SMGDRA

-1536 DYARIELERRNP
+1536 DYARIELERRSP

-1554 AEPEPESAPAAAPS
+1554 AEPESAPATAPT
-1568 PQPSAEQELMAAMEQ
+1568 PQSSVEQELMEAMEQ
-1583 ARQAQQILEQRA
+1583 ARKAQQILAERA

-1604 EREAQPKAEEVD
+1604 EREAQPKAEEID
-1616 RERRDSGM
+1616 RERRDTGM
-1624 DFEAEYER
+1624 GLEVEYER
-1632 LGREL
+1632 LGREMT
-1637 AGHDHGQDHDVEPA
+1637 GHDHDVEHA

-1656 APEPEPA
+1656 APEPVPV
-1663 PAPAPAPEPPAPA
+1663 PPAPP

>member
-29 VELQGEP
+29 VDLQGEP

-49 LSGTVDNE
+49 LTGTVDNE

-65 WIDPRKRDEMYERL
+65 WIDPRKRDEMLERL

-94 ERLIRKDARL
+94 EKQIRKDARL

-114 FQKRFETALGEA
+114 FQKRFEAALSEA
-126 QAKTPGI
+126 RAKTPGV

-178 AAECRKAG
+178 AAQCREAG
-186 DLEGAEQ
+186 DLEGAERY
-193 FAAKADRV
+193 AAKADRV
-201 WDAWKVGVQAGL
+201 WDAWKVGVKAGL
-213 EHMQEEAGYT
+213 EQMQEEAGYT

-252 QHTSRDDDPQLHVHA
+252 QHTSREDDPQLHVHA

-279 PVTGDER
+279 PVTGEER

-303 VGHIAERIA
+303 VGHLAERIA

-317 RTEGVRVMTRP
+317 RTDGVRFMTRP

-366 RYGTAPSPYVLAR
+366 RYNTPPSPYVLAR

-391 KKHDAVTREDLLDRW
+391 KKHDAVTRDQLLDRW
-406 EAFSQSRFRD
+406 EAFSKERFRD
-416 SLANVPDQVEHESA
+416 SLANVPDQVEHESL

-439 EFDPER
+439 EFDPAV

-455 EQKATWRRS
+455 EQKATWRRA

-476 TLGGMEAR
+476 TLGGMEAH

-493 ADEALDPTTDNG
+493 ADEALDPATDNG
-505 VVCATAPHLVE
+505 VVCATAPHMVE

-522 RSDGS
+522 RADGS
-527 FVYEPADNNVNRYA
+527 FVYEPADNNVNRFS
-541 TERHI
+541 TESHI

-611 AALTEVWESCE
+611 AALTEVWEAHE

-657 DDMAAGKHVPD
+657 ADMAAGKNVPD

-686 MTNTPDMDR
+686 MTNTRDMDR
-695 VRALVESYGAK
+695 VRALVESCGAK

-770 DSEAL
+770 NTEAL

-780 HGRLRGGEA
+780 HKRFRGGSA
-789 EAMKER
+789 EEMKER

-839 DGVALRTGQQ
+839 DGVALRTGQK

-867 DRKIEGESGQFAT
+867 DRHVTGEGGQFAT

-939 VDEQTTRE
+939 VDEQTSRE

-971 GIKDEDVPHYLSTL
+971 GIKDEDVPHYLSVL

-991 SGSQQTAT
+991 SGTQQTAT
-999 QAIAGELERRE
+999 QAIAAELERRE

-1023 DQHAETRYGKALLDA
+1023 DQDAEKRFGKALLGA

-1100 YNLVER
+1100 YRLVER
-1106 DQIRAEKAEQREAL
+1106 DQVNAEKAEQRAAL
-1120 AAQEQTIDTAI
+1120 AEQVQKVDDAI
-1131 EAGQATA
+1131 EAGHGTVD
-1138 SPEELKQLLDAA
+1138 PERLQELVAAA
-1150 DEAARVHPHQDELLQ
+1150 DEAAKVHPHQEELLR
-1165 QTLATQM
+1165 QTLAAQT
-1172 GTEVLCAAADEETRQ
+1172 GVEVMAGDGAEA
-1187 QQETAVIEAASA
+1187 AVIETATA
-1199 EPVDQDQLQQL
+1199 EPVDQEQLQQL
-1210 VDSPAPAPDTQ
+1210 VLAPETEAEPVD
-1221 ANDLLNTELLL
+1221 ALDLHHAELLK
-1232 RQSFAFQVEAEVLHA
+1232 QSLAYTQNVEVLHA
-1247 GQDNEVKQRQT
+1247 GQDQEVARRQA

-1264 MEAMD
+1264 LEAMD
-1269 SYRARTPDLDGDLGR
+1269 SYAARTPDFDGDLGR

-1290 DLMDQRTER
+1290 ELMDQRVER
-1299 LGQRVAEEQPQ
+1299 LGQRVAEEQPE
-1310 WALDRLGPVPEDPT
+1310 WAIDRLGPVPEDPI
-1324 ERADWE
+1324 ERASWE

-1344 FDKDADAIGQA
+1344 FDQEADAIGQA
-1355 PPDGAV
+1355 PPPGAV
-1361 EARADWERARRALGV
+1361 EALADWERARRALGV

-1383 SRASEENLRQS
+1383 SRASEESLRQS
-1394 VERAE
+1394 IERAE
-1399 REEEWAPPYV
+1399 REEAWAPPYV
-1409 ADDMQK
+1409 GDEMAK
-1415 SFKASRDYE
+1415 SFGAARDYE

-1430 ELRAQEMAD
+1430 ELRAQEMAE
-1439 KEVAVHEERINK
+1439 KEAAEHEERINK
-1451 ALDEVSKATGYNE
+1451 AMDEVSKATGYNE
-1464 HQQALAQSMALQQV
+1464 HQQALAQAMALQQV
-1478 PTLQANIEPSELVR
+1478 PTLQAEVDPSALVK
-1492 DTLDRAETSRDIAE
+1492 DTLERAETSRDIAE
-1506 TMGDRA
+1506 SMGERA
-1512 RQYQEVHETRE
+1512 LKYQEVHETRE

-1548 VVEPET
+1548 VAPEPEP
-1554 AEPEPESAPAAAPS
+1554 AEPESAPAAAAPKPHWS
-1568 PQPSAEQELMAAMEQ
+1568 VEEELMRAMEQ
-1583 ARQAQQILEQRA
+1583 ARQAQMILEQRA

-1604 EREAQPKAEEVD
+1604 EREAQPAAEEVE

-1624 DFEAEYER
+1624 GIHDEYAR
-1632 LGREL
+1632 LGREI
-1637 AGHDHGQDHDVEPA
+1637 AEADHDIEAA
-1651 GSSPA
+1651 GGSPA
-1656 APEPEPA
+1656 AMPEPEPA
-1663 PAPAPAPEPPAPA
+1663 MAPPPAPEPPAPP
-1676 APDID
+1676 APDFD